1 MGSTIPIPHDWKEW
15 RRLRAWN
22 LKQCGWA
29 QHDIAD
35 ALDVSTAAVSQW
47 IHKAQNAGVDA
58 LRSHASP
65 GHPAKL
71 TVAQRH
77 LIPELLW
84 HLQPSMR
91 KKRLFNVV
99 LVG

>member
-1 MGSTIPIPHDWKEW
+1 MICSGKIELFFGPKKKI
-15 RRLRAWN
+15 
-22 LKQCGWA
+22 
-29 QHDIAD
+29 
-35 ALDVSTAAVSQW
+35 
-47 IHKAQNAGVDA
+47 
-58 LRSHASP
+58 
-65 GHPAKL
+65 
-71 TVAQRH
+71 